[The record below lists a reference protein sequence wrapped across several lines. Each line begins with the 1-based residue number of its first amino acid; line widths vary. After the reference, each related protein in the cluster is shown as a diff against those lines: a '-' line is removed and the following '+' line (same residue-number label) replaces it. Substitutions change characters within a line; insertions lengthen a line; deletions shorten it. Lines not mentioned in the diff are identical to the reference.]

1 MFKTKLLCL
10 TKSISY
16 EFDYL
21 ARKFQLIQALIFF
34 VFLIVLVIISLG
46 DTQSFFIGEDSPIPD
61 GWILLKDK
69 NIATF
74 ISITVIISSYVLPWL
89 SSFLAS
95 REEAKELSVAVKEN
109 VIPAV
114 NIELTKLRDEIVEEF
129 NLFNLDGTVRIS
141 VFIPVRQGF
150 LQWAFRIVCYTSEI
164 RPKELKARLDLNEG
178 VIGYTFLR
186 NQKHCIE
193 FIDVSPNAS
202 LPTSYKPLSGE
213 NATLIN
219 RDIQAVLVAA
229 MFEEGSVAG
238 LLAIDTY
245 EIDNIPK
252 MEDNLLHD
260 TALDWV
266 IERSNVI
273 RLIWRVSN
281 DI

>member
-1 MFKTKLLCL
+1 MGMPCEVNSILKL
-10 TKSISY
+10 KPSQGY
-16 EFDYL
+16 
-21 ARKFQLIQALIFF
+21 
-34 VFLIVLVIISLG
+34 
-46 DTQSFFIGEDSPIPD
+46 P
-61 GWILLKDK
+61 
-69 NIATF
+69 
-74 ISITVIISSYVLPWL
+74 
-89 SSFLAS
+89 
-95 REEAKELSVAVKEN
+95 AKLEMGKRYQAVKER
-109 VIPAV
+109 
-114 NIELTKLRDEIVEEF
+114 E
-129 NLFNLDGTVRIS
+129 
-141 VFIPVRQGF
+141 
-150 LQWAFRIVCYTSEI
+150 
-164 RPKELKARLDLNEG
+164 ARLDLNEG

-193 FIDVSPNAS
+193 FIDVSPNAR

>member
-1 MFKTKLLCL
+1 MFKTKWLCL
-10 TKSISY
+10 TKAISY

-61 GWILLKDK
+61 EWILLKDK

-95 REEAKELSVAVKEN
+95 REEAKEISVAVQEN

-114 NIELTKLRDEIVEEF
+114 NIELIKLRDEIVGK
-129 NLFNLDGTVRIS
+129 FNLDGTVRIS

-150 LQWAFRIVCYTSEI
+150 LQWAFRIVCYTYEI

-193 FIDVSPNAS
+193 FIDVSPNAR
-202 LPTSYKPLSGE
+202 LPASYKPLSGE
-213 NATLIN
+213 NSTLIN